1 MDRHERFFAFTIS
14 GVHGIDHLLKR
25 VFPPL
30 LPVWAIT
37 FGYPLWQLGLLL
49 GVYTFG
55 SAIGQAPIGVLS
67 DRYDR
72 RYLLSAGIGGIGIG
86 LGAIAAVPLLDI
98 VDVRLSIAQYVVTG
112 QFLVMMVAM
121 CTAGLG
127 SSSVHPTGYP
137 LITANASDE
146 NKETVLSMWGSASKF
161 GDGIAPA
168 VVGVLLLVLPWNRIL
183 GVFGLLAIGYAL
195 ILFVLLRAFET
206 RPPDRQP
213 TDTGEPMDDGG
224 VAVDRQRDK
233 RIYLYPMLAVFAYF
247 TVQIMAASGVTVF
260 LPKFITT
267 MYGYSFAAGGI
278 TFTAASTASFYYSA
292 MLIIAGVAQL
302 VTGKLASHYDYR
314 RLIIGYLCVAALALT
329 VLSMVVLSSGTLLL
343 VLIVLGAS
351 LYGVNPARDAL
362 VSDIAPVEREGRTF
376 GYLWTGTLLASAI
389 AAPAIGYL
397 GEVVG
402 LRLTFTVLAAG
413 ILFSAIPIMLLLSDR
428 VYLTVDDSRE
438 TI

>member
-1 MDRHERFFAFTIS
+1 MDRHERFFALTIS

-30 LPVWAIT
+30 LPVWAVT

-72 RYLLSAGIGGIGIG
+72 RYLLSAGIGSIGIG
-86 LGAIAAVPLLDI
+86 LGIIAAVPLLDI
-98 VDVRLSIAQYVVTG
+98 VNIHLSIARYVVTG

-168 VVGVLLLVLPWNRIL
+168 VVGVLLLVLSWNRIL
-183 GVFGLLAIGYAL
+183 VVFSLLAIGYAL
-195 ILFVLLRAFET
+195 GLFVLLRTFET
-206 RPPDRQP
+206 RPPTRQT
-213 TDTGEPMDDGG
+213 TDTERPTEADR
-224 VAVDRQRDK
+224 ATVDRHRDR
-233 RIYLYPMLAVFAYF
+233 RIYLYPMLAVFVYF
-247 TVQIMAASGVTVF
+247 TIQIMASSGVTVF
-260 LPKFITT
+260 LPKFITAA
-267 MYGYSFAAGGI
+267 YGFSFAAVGV
-278 TFTAASTASFYYSA
+278 TFSAASTASFYYSS

-302 VTGKLASHYDYR
+302 ATGKLASRYDYR
-314 RLIIGYLCVAALALT
+314 RLIIGYLSVAAIALA
-329 VLSMVVLSSGTLLL
+329 VLSTVVLSPGTLLL
-343 VLIVLGAS
+343 VLLILGAS

-376 GYLWTGTLLASAI
+376 GYLWTGTLLASSI
-389 AAPAIGYL
+389 AAPGIGYL

-402 LRLTFTVLAAG
+402 LRLTFTVLAGG
-413 ILFSAIPIMLLLSDR
+413 ILLSALPIVVLLSDR
-428 VYLTVDDSRE
+428 VYLSVDESRE